1 MKARLT
7 IDLLISEAENF
18 CIQESNYDNPDLYG
32 IIDGKAV
39 GTYTE
44 KLKPKDLEFLKD
56 RMIPVDNW
64 VKANQILLELSGIND
79 FFRTPEEFSDFKE
92 CMKPVYSI
100 QEAISRR
107 EYGDFQTPNELTDLI
122 CYWLKTRNIQPAVIL
137 EPTFGKGSFLI
148 SSLKSFPQCELIMGI
163 EIYPPYYWETKFKI
177 LEFFLD
183 YPSANKPSVLLYQA
197 DIFKFDFR
205 TIAPFIKDKNL
216 LILGNPPWVTNSELS
231 ALDSNNLPDK
241 SNFKN
246 HKGLDAITGK
256 GNFDICEYIIL
267 MMLEEFS
274 NCDGWLAMLAK
285 NSVIKNIVYE
295 LPKKKYRISGLRALQ
310 IDAKKHFNAAVEA
323 SLFTCKLNE
332 RESRFHCRA
341 SNFQNPDA
349 IEKDFGWVADKFIS
363 HIRDYEENYR
373 YDGLSPYEWR
383 QGVKHDCAKV
393 FELKR
398 ETGKLINGFSE
409 ELDIEEELV
418 YGLVK
423 SSDIKKWVISR
434 PTKSVIIPQTRIGEN
449 TSYIRIKYPK
459 LYAYLTRYQHLLQR
473 RKSSI
478 YKNAPPFSIFGIGDY
493 SFKPYKI
500 AVSGLYKEPRFAL
513 LLPED
518 KKPVMVDDT
527 CYLLSF
533 EELSEAVFV
542 WALLNHCHTRELL
555 SSITFLDSKR
565 PFTKDI
571 LMRLA
576 LHRLANDLSFEEIA
590 NGVRALSDH
599 LIDKIDEEKWNAFL
613 LSLATAAKS
622 ELQLELF

>member
-1 MKARLT
+1 M
-7 IDLLISEAENF
+7 
-18 CIQESNYDNPDLYG
+18 ESA
-32 IIDGKAV
+32 IR
-39 GTYTE
+39 
-44 KLKPKDLEFLKD
+44 KLEPHSLESLKD
-56 RMIPVDNW
+56 IMIPVDDW
-64 VKANQILLELSGIND
+64 VKANQTLMDLSGIND
-79 FFRTPEEFSDFKE
+79 FFRTHGEFLDFKE
-92 CMKPVYSI
+92 CLKPAHLV
-100 QEAISRR
+100 QEAINRR
-107 EYGDFQTPNELTDLI
+107 EYGDFQTPNELTDQI
-122 CYWLKTRNIQPAVIL
+122 CGWLRTRNIQPAVIL

-148 SSLKSFPQCELIMGI
+148 SALKSFPHCECIIGI
-163 EIYPPYYWETKFKI
+163 EIYLPYYWETKFKI

-183 YPSANKPSVLLYQA
+183 HPSAYKPSILLYQA
-197 DIFKFDFR
+197 DIFKFDFQ
-205 TIAPFIKDKNL
+205 TVAPFINGKNL

-231 ALDSNNLPDK
+231 VLDSNNLPDK

-267 MMLEEFS
+267 MVLEEFS
-274 NCDGWLAMLAK
+274 NYDGWLAMLAK
-285 NSVIKNIVYE
+285 NSVIKNIVHE
-295 LPKKKYRISGLRALQ
+295 LPRKKHRISSLRALQ

-323 SLFTCKLNE
+323 SLFTCKLND
-332 RESRFHCRA
+332 RESRFHCRV
-341 SNFQNPDA
+341 SNFRNPEA
-349 IEKDFGWVADKFIS
+349 IEKDFGWIDAKFIS
-363 HIRDYEENYR
+363 NIRDYEENYR

-398 ETGKLINGFSE
+398 EGGKLINGFSE

-434 PTKSVIIPQTRIGEN
+434 PAKSVIIPQTRIGED
-449 TSYIRIKYPK
+449 TSFIKIKYPK
-459 LYAYLTRYQHLLQR
+459 LHAYLTKHQHLLQR

-518 KKPVMVDDT
+518 KKSIMVDDT

-533 EELSEAVFV
+533 EKPAETVFV
-542 WALLNHCHTRELL
+542 WALLNHRHTRELL

-576 LHRLANDLSFEEIA
+576 LHRLANDLSFDEIA
-590 NGVRALSDH
+590 NGVMALSDH

-613 LSLATAAKS
+613 LSLAAATQS

>member
-1 MKARLT
+1 M
-7 IDLLISEAENF
+7 
-18 CIQESNYDNPDLYG
+18 ESA
-32 IIDGKAV
+32 IR
-39 GTYTE
+39 
-44 KLKPKDLEFLKD
+44 KLEPHSLESLKD
-56 RMIPVDNW
+56 IMIPVDDW
-64 VKANQILLELSGIND
+64 VKANQTLMDLSGIND
-79 FFRTPEEFSDFKE
+79 FFRTHGEFLDFKE
-92 CMKPVYSI
+92 CLKPAHLV
-100 QEAISRR
+100 QEAINRR
-107 EYGDFQTPNELTDLI
+107 EYGDFQTPNELTDQI
-122 CYWLKTRNIQPAVIL
+122 CGWLRTRNIQPAVIL

-148 SSLKSFPQCELIMGI
+148 SALKSFPHCECIIGI
-163 EIYPPYYWETKFKI
+163 EIYLPYYWETKFKI

-183 YPSANKPSVLLYQA
+183 HPSAYKPSILLYQA
-197 DIFKFDFR
+197 DIFKFDFQ
-205 TIAPFIKDKNL
+205 TVAPFINGKNL

-231 ALDSNNLPDK
+231 VLDSNNLPDK

-267 MMLEEFS
+267 MVLEEFS
-274 NCDGWLAMLAK
+274 NYDGWLAMLAK
-285 NSVIKNIVYE
+285 NSVIKNIVHE
-295 LPKKKYRISGLRALQ
+295 LPRKKHRISSLRALQ

-323 SLFTCKLNE
+323 SLFTCKLND
-332 RESRFHCRA
+332 RESRFHCRV
-341 SNFQNPDA
+341 SNFRNPEA
-349 IEKDFGWVADKFIS
+349 IEKDFGWIDAKFIS
-363 HIRDYEENYR
+363 NIRDYEENYR

-398 ETGKLINGFSE
+398 EGGKLINGFSE

-434 PTKSVIIPQTRIGEN
+434 PAKSVIIPQTRIGED
-449 TSYIRIKYPK
+449 TSFIKIKYPK
-459 LYAYLTRYQHLLQR
+459 LHAYLTKHQHLLQR

-500 AVSGLYKEPRFAL
+500 AVSGLYKEPRFTL

-518 KKPVMVDDT
+518 KKSIMVDDT

-533 EELSEAVFV
+533 EKPAETVFV
-542 WALLNHCHTRELL
+542 WALLNHRHTRELL

-576 LHRLANDLSFEEIA
+576 LHRLANDLSFDEIA
-590 NGVRALSDH
+590 NGVMALYAP

-613 LSLATAAKS
+613 LSLTPATKN
-622 ELQLELF
+622 ELQLKLF